1 MNDGLDECLIGSD
14 HLVAQ
19 QAVVETLKWVS
30 GDPSSNSSS
39 VLISSMK
46 LDNCL
51 LPPDLCFLATK

>member
-1 MNDGLDECLIGSD
+1 MNDGLDECLIDSD

-39 VLISSMK
+39 VLISMK

>member
-1 MNDGLDECLIGSD
+1 MNDGLDESLIDSD
-14 HLVAQ
+14 HPAAQ
-19 QAVVETLKWVS
+19 QTVVETLKWVS

-46 LDNCL
+46 PDNCL